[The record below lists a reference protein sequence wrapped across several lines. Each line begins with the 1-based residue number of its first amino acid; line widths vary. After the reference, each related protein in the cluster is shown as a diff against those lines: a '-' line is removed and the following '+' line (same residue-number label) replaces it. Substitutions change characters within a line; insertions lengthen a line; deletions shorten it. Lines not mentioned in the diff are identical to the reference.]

1 LHDRIL
7 EHYDPR
13 KEIVVVCDASDDG
26 LPGILCHVVHG
37 DEKPVFFASRT
48 LSKAEKTTQSYTERL

>member
-1 LHDRIL
+1 MELDDRIL

-13 KEIVVVCDASDDG
+13 KEIVVVCDAS

-37 DEKPVFFASRT
+37 DEKPVFFAPRT
-48 LSKAEKTTQSYTERL
+48 LSKAEKNYPILHR